1 MGKTVNGKP
10 TLGQGGGNQIAGM
23 VGGVNQSL
31 NQGDPNANGNRMAHN
46 IGQPQP
52 QNDIS
57 QLVGAVNQGGG
68 ITDMVGAVNRNLG
81 QQPQPQ
87 LFQPFQQLP
96 PPPPPQINPAQANP
110 GFQAP
115 PPQQQVGP
123 GTAASQAAFQSARDA
138 FEAQPTFVA
147 PPPQQGGQ
155 LDSFFNGNSSL
166 GQVQQMQPFFNGQQ
180 SLGQVQQG
188 VPPPSPFGVSPD
200 PGQVEQSKARLLAAF
215 QSGALSL
222 GQVQA
227 IMDARSR
234 GQV

>member
-10 TLGQGGGNQIAGM
+10 SITKGDKGGGPGNQIAGM
-23 VGGVNQSL
+23 VGGMNRFQ
-31 NQGDPNANGNRMAHN
+31 NQGGTLQQFQNQNPSQNQGTPAGNV

-57 QLVGAVNQGGG
+57 RLVGAVNQ
-68 ITDMVGAVNRNLG
+68 NLG
-81 QQPQPQ
+81 QQSQPQ

-110 GFQAP
+110 GSQAP
-115 PPQQQVGP
+115 PPQQG
-123 GTAASQAAFQSARDA
+123 
-138 FEAQPTFVA
+138 
-147 PPPQQGGQ
+147 GGQ

-200 PGQVEQSKARLLAAF
+200 PGQVEQSKARLMEAF
-215 QSGALSL
+215 QNGLLSL

-227 IMDARSR
+227 VMQAFGR
-234 GQV
+234 G